1 MTRIPGLKR
10 LVHVDRDRAGVDRA
24 VNDELEFHFDMTVRD
39 LVKNGMTPD
48 NARREARRRFGDVEQ
63 TRERLTT
70 IDRSRTGQE
79 RRAEWWSVLG
89 QDLRYALRGL
99 RLKPGFAL
107 VIVVTLGLG
116 IGANSAMFGI
126 VDRLLFRPPAYMIE
140 PSRTHHIYFGRVV
153 DGKDFVGNS
162 AQYQRLLDLTRESKT
177 MEVLGAYA
185 EARRAIGVGEAA
197 RELEIGALSAS
208 LWQLFDARPVV
219 GRFFTADED
228 REPDVTR
235 VVVLSY
241 GYWQS
246 QYAGARD
253 VVGKSMDIGPGKYT
267 IIGVAPRGFAAV
279 QMVTP
284 SVFIPLTASAV
295 DGFSAMWAKYH
306 NTYNITWLEIFGRR
320 KAGVSVEAAT
330 ADLTAAYRQS
340 YAAQVAIAPRTTPID
355 VAKPRAVVGS
365 VLDQRGP
372 SPSADTKVAA
382 LLLGVASIVL
392 LIACAN
398 VGNLLL
404 ARAFKRRREI
414 AVRIALG
421 VSRSRLTGQLLIESC
436 LLALLGAGA
445 GVAIAQWGGQVLRAT
460 LMPQVEWEN
469 ALGDRRVLVF
479 AALSS
484 LLAGLLTGL
493 APVLQSG
500 RTDVAVAL
508 KAGPRDGA
516 GQRSRLRTSLL
527 VVQAALSV
535 MLLVGAG
542 LFVRSVQKIQA
553 VHLGYDADRLV
564 WIEPRLR
571 GVKLDSAQ
579 HAALLH
585 ALVDRARANP
595 AVENASV
602 VLSVPFSMNYNDDI
616 FVPGIDTAK
625 IHRLGDIVMQAGSA
639 SFFPTTGTR
648 IVRGRGF
655 AAEDRAGAAPVVVV
669 NEALAKGLWPNED
682 AIGKCIRVGADTAP
696 CRSVVGIAENV
707 KFGAIGGDQPD
718 LIFHLPIAQ
727 SGEHQGSLF
736 LRVRGN
742 ASTQSEAMRRDL
754 QRVMPG
760 AAYLLARPMADVLS
774 PETRSWRLGATMFA
788 IFGGLALVLA
798 AIGLYSVIAYSVTQR
813 THEMGVRIALGA
825 HVADIVTMIVRDAL
839 GVVLIGVTVGVALAL
854 SAGHWLAPLLF
865 EVSPKDPRV
874 FGAVTGVLIGVAVLA
889 SWLPALRASRVDPST
904 ALRAD

>member
-1 MTRIPGLKR
+1 M
-10 LVHVDRDRAGVDRA
+10 HVDRDRAGVDRA

-39 LVKNGMTPD
+39 LVKNGMSPD
-48 NARREARRRFGDVEQ
+48 DARREAQRRFGDVER
-63 TRERLTT
+63 TRERLAT
-70 IDRSRTGQE
+70 IDRSRTERE
-79 RRAEWWSVLG
+79 RRAEWWSAFV

-107 VIVVTLGLG
+107 VVVLTLGLG

-126 VDRLLFRPPAYMIE
+126 VDRLLFRPPAYLIE
-140 PSRTHHIYFGRVV
+140 PNRTHHIYFGRVV
-153 DGKDFVGNS
+153 DGKDFVGNN
-162 AQYQRLLDLTRESKT
+162 AQYQRLLDLTRDSKS

-197 RELEIGALSAS
+197 REMEIGAMSAT
-208 LWQLFDARPVV
+208 LWSLFDARPVI
-219 GRFFTADED
+219 GRFFTIAED
-228 REPDVTR
+228 REPDVSR

-253 VVGKSMDIGPGKYT
+253 IIGKTVDIGPGKYT
-267 IIGVAPRGFAAV
+267 IIGVAPRGFAGM

-284 SVFIPLTASAV
+284 TVFIPLTASAV
-295 DGFSAMWAKYH
+295 DGFPAIWRKYR

-320 KAGVSVEAAT
+320 KRGVSVEAAT
-330 ADLTAAYRQS
+330 ADLTRAYRQS
-340 YAAQVAIAPRTTPID
+340 WAAQVAMAPRTTPID

-372 SPSADTKVAA
+372 SPSADTKVAT

-421 VSRSRLTGQLLIESC
+421 VSRARLTGQLLIESF
-436 LLALLGAGA
+436 LLAAIGA
-445 GVAIAQWGGQVLRAT
+445 GVGLAFAQWGGRILRAT
-460 LMPQVEWEN
+460 LLPQVEWEN
-469 ALGDRRVLVF
+469 ALADRRVLLF

-484 LLAGLLTGL
+484 LVAGVLTGL
-493 APVLQSG
+493 APILQAG
-500 RTDVAVAL
+500 RSDVAAAL
-508 KAGPRDGA
+508 KAGTREGG
-516 GQRSRLRTSLL
+516 GQRSRLRSSLL

-535 MLLVGAG
+535 VLLVGAG
-542 LFVRSVQKIQA
+542 LFVRSVQKIQSI
-553 VHLGYDADRLV
+553 HLGYDADRLL

-579 HAALLH
+579 HAGLIHSLI
-585 ALVDRARANP
+585 DRARANP

-602 VLSVPFSMNYNDDI
+602 VLSVPFSTTYNDDV
-616 FVPGIDTAK
+616 FVPGIDTAT
-625 IHRLGDIVMQAGSA
+625 IHRLGDIIMQGVSPT
-639 SFFPTTGTR
+639 FFATTGTR
-648 IVRGRGF
+648 IIRGRGF
-655 AAEDRAGAAPVVVV
+655 TTEDRAGAAPVIVM
-669 NEALAKGLWPNED
+669 NEAMAKALWPTEN
-682 AIGKCIRVGADTAP
+682 AIGKCMKITADTMP
-696 CRSVVGIAENV
+696 CRTIVGISENV
-707 KFGAIGGDQPD
+707 KFSAMGAEQPD
-718 LIFHLPIAQ
+718 LIFHVPIAQ
-727 SGEHQGSLF
+727 NDENQGTLF
-736 LRVRGN
+736 VRVRGN
-742 ASTQSEAMRRDL
+742 AEAQSEAIRRDL
-754 QRVMPG
+754 QHVMPG
-760 AAYLLARPMADVLS
+760 SAYLVARPMTSVLT

-798 AIGLYSVIAYSVTQR
+798 SIGLYSVIAYSVTQR

-825 HVADIVTMIVRDAL
+825 RVVNVVTMIVRDAL
-839 GVVLIGVTVGVALAL
+839 GVILLGVAIGLTLAL
-854 SAGHWLAPLLF
+854 SAGHWLAPLLYQ
-865 EVSPKDPRV
+865 VSPKDPRV
-874 FGAVTGVLIGVAVLA
+874 YIAVTFVLVGVTVIA
-889 SWLPALRASRVDPST
+889 SWLPAMRASRVDPST